1 MKVLHITN
9 EFTKKNFSISSLII
23 YISAYLNINYKI
35 NYSILTSS
43 LEKNLF
49 KTPEIDLINF
59 NSWHHY
65 FTKKKK
71 LQEIFKN
78 YEVIHIHGIWAP
90 IQLISLL
97 VCNNLKKTCM
107 VHPHGMLLDEAVKSA
122 GFIKFI
128 LKKFTLYCLKFLI
141 NKNIRFISITNQE
154 TAAINKYFP
163 TSKVNEIS
171 NPIPF
176 DVNEVE
182 NKKIKKIVYFGR
194 LHPHKN
200 LELVIDSFIS
210 SNISNDWRLEI
221 YGIRD
226 DENYYGKLKKKIQ
239 NHSNIQIKDP
249 IFGLEKQKIMKES
262 WLNILVSKSE
272 VLSLSILESGLF
284 GLPSLV
290 NEDIEIKKGLEK
302 TIIFTKPSTIDISK
316 KIKEIS
322 QWTLEK
328 RNSVEIEV
336 INSAKEATSIE
347 KISSKYNE
355 VYNEIEEGQVTF
367 GKDLYK
373 AGQVF
378 DFLNIKKNL
387 NFILVSGAYT
397 FNLMFASLLVI
408 SLVILGYYS
417 TAGELGLITS
427 LWITTTQIFSSNMRS
442 IIVSEQKEYYAK
454 ISLVYRFILSI
465 ILLLIFYLIVVNFF
479 DFENHKLI
487 IITSILIMIQWVN
500 EMKLVQ
506 FELNNKIYYFKIFLT
521 INLITI
527 FLTSFF
533 LIINRVDLLEY
544 LLIFYSFIILISLF
558 FDLTKLSFKRIGIN
572 FKTIITLNLKT
583 IAFASSFSII
593 ISSFAWRI
601 MIYYIFD
608 KSLAGIF
615 FACFSFGS
623 FPGTLFNAVI
633 GPAFIKSNIQ
643 ISRGLKKIFF
653 FLFTVALSINF
664 LSIYYL
670 INLPKINYIGYEFVV
685 FTISIS
691 LIGSFFMSYAMYLR
705 HKRIQKSEQ
714 ERVSIFKRDIVY
726 GIAITFIIPFLYYF
740 GGVIAVSFSFLFASL
755 MAYFSYSIN
764 YTNIDQSK
772 YS

>member
-23 YISAYLNINYKI
+23 YISAHLNVNYKI

-43 LEKNLF
+43 LEQALF
-49 KTPEIDLINF
+49 TSSKINLINF
-59 NSWHHY
+59 NSWLQY
-65 FTKKKK
+65 FDKKK
-71 LQEIFKN
+71 LIKIFEDYK
-78 YEVIHIHGIWAP
+78 VIHIHGIWAP

-97 VCNNLKKTCM
+97 VCINLKKPCI

-122 GFIKFI
+122 GIIKYV
-128 LKKFTLYCLKFLI
+128 LKKFSLFCLKHLI
-141 NKNIRFISITNQE
+141 SSNIRFVSITNQE
-154 TAAINKYFP
+154 TAAIKKYFP
-163 TSKVNEIS
+163 TSKINEIS

-176 DVNEVE
+176 DINFVE
-182 NKKIKKIVYFGR
+182 KKKIKKIVYFGR
-194 LHPHKN
+194 IHPHKN
-200 LELVIDSFIS
+200 LELVIDSFTK
-210 SNISNDWRLEI
+210 SNITNEWQLEI

-226 DENYYGKLKKKIQ
+226 DENYYDKLKKKVH
-239 NHSNIQIKDP
+239 NYSNIHIKDP
-249 IFGLEKQKIMKES
+249 VFGEEKQKVMKES

-302 TIIFTKPSTIDISK
+302 TIIFTKPSIIDVSK
-316 KIKEIS
+316 KIEEIS
-322 QWTLEK
+322 NWTLEK
-328 RNSVEIEV
+328 RNLVEIEV
-336 INSAKEATSIE
+336 INSAKEATSIQ
-347 KISSKYNE
+347 KISSKYND
-355 VYNEIEEGQVTF
+355 VYNEIEGGQVAF
-367 GKDLYK
+367 GEDAYK
-373 AGQVF
+373 IGQVF
-378 DFLNIKKNL
+378 NFLNIKKNL
-387 NFILVSGAYT
+387 NFILISGAYT

-408 SLVILGYYS
+408 TLVVLGYYS

-442 IIVSEQKEYYAK
+442 IIVSEQNASYAR

-465 ILLLIFYLIVVNFF
+465 ILLLIFYLIVNSFF
-479 DFENHKLI
+479 DFENYKLI
-487 IITSILIMIQWVN
+487 FITSILIMIQWVN

-506 FELNNKIYYFKIFLT
+506 FELKNKIYYFKIFLT

-527 FLTSFF
+527 FFTAIF
-533 LIINRVDLLEY
+533 LVINRIDLLEY
-544 LLIFYSFIILISLF
+544 LLVMYIFIILFSLF
-558 FDLTKLSFKRIGIN
+558 FDLTKFSFKKISIN
-572 FKTIITLNLKT
+572 FKNTIALNLKT

-643 ISRGLKKIFF
+643 ISKGLKIIFLM
-653 FLFTVALSINF
+653 LFIFVLFVNI

-670 INLPKINYIGYEFVV
+670 MNLTKINYIGYEFVI

-714 ERVSIFKRDIVY
+714 ERVYIFKRDIFY
-726 GIAITFIIPFLYYF
+726 GLTITFLIPLLYYL
-740 GGVIAVSFSFLFASL
+740 GGTIAVSFSFLFASL
-755 MAYFSYSIN
+755 VAFFSYSIN
-764 YTNIDQSK
+764 FTNIDQSK

>member
-1 MKVLHITN
+1 
-9 EFTKKNFSISSLII
+9 
-23 YISAYLNINYKI
+23 
-35 NYSILTSS
+35 
-43 LEKNLF
+43 
-49 KTPEIDLINF
+49 
-59 NSWHHY
+59 
-65 FTKKKK
+65 
-71 LQEIFKN
+71 
-78 YEVIHIHGIWAP
+78 
-90 IQLISLL
+90 
-97 VCNNLKKTCM
+97 
-107 VHPHGMLLDEAVKSA
+107 
-122 GFIKFI
+122 
-128 LKKFTLYCLKFLI
+128 
-141 NKNIRFISITNQE
+141 
-154 TAAINKYFP
+154 
-163 TSKVNEIS
+163 
-171 NPIPF
+171 
-176 DVNEVE
+176 
-182 NKKIKKIVYFGR
+182 
-194 LHPHKN
+194 
-200 LELVIDSFIS
+200 
-210 SNISNDWRLEI
+210 
-221 YGIRD
+221 
-226 DENYYGKLKKKIQ
+226 
-239 NHSNIQIKDP
+239 
-249 IFGLEKQKIMKES
+249 MKES

-302 TIIFTKPSTIDISK
+302 TIIFTKPSIINISK
-316 KIKEIS
+316 KIEEIS

-355 VYNEIEEGQVTF
+355 VYNEIKEGQVTF
-367 GKDLYK
+367 GEDLYK
-373 AGQVF
+373 TGQVF
-378 DFLNIKKNL
+378 DLLNIKKNL

-442 IIVSEQKEYYAK
+442 IIVSEQKEFYAK

-506 FELNNKIYYFKIFLT
+506 FELKNKIYYFKIFLT

-527 FLTSFF
+527 FLTAFF
-533 LIINRVDLLEY
+533 LIINRIDLLEY
-544 LLIFYSFIILISLF
+544 LLIFYSFIILFSLF
-558 FDLTKLSFKRIGIN
+558 FDLTKFPFKNIGIN
-572 FKTIITLNLKT
+572 FKTIIALNLKT

-643 ISRGLKKIFF
+643 ISSGLKKIFL
-653 FLFTVALSINF
+653 FLFIIALSINF

-705 HKRIQKSEQ
+705 HKRIQKSEK
-714 ERVSIFKRDIVY
+714 ERVSIFRRDIVY
-726 GIAITFIIPFLYYF
+726 GSAITFIIPFLYYF
-740 GGVIAVSFSFLFASL
+740 GGAIAVSFSFLFASL
-755 MAYFSYSIN
+755 MALFSYSIN
-764 YTNIDQSK
+764 FTNFDQSK
-772 YS
+772 IS